1 MKKLLACVL
10 AAFAIAAVSIAVP
23 ASAAA
28 DGPAAGVAK
37 KGGKKKNKKV
47 FTVCKHGCKYKTVT
61 KAAKKVKKKNSTIK
75 VKPGKYV
82 EGVIFT
88 GHKYD
93 GLTIKGTKSD
103 ASKVVFEG
111 KNAKSPDGLAQNAI
125 ETINVNDVTLKNMT
139 AQNFASNGFFV
150 RSDKEVGPS
159 EKPDCN
165 NPVMDNLVA
174 GHNRGYGL
182 FFFGCAGGKMIN
194 STGFGHGDS
203 GFYVGATPEQNKPK
217 TTLLKNDY
225 AYENVLGYSGTNSKY
240 IKITDS
246 YFYNNGA
253 GVVPNTLDSEP
264 YEPTGDSV
272 LQNSFVFWNN
282 FNYYLPNS
290 GVETVSNGLGEIG
303 GATLNYPTG
312 IGVVLFG
319 ADGWTIKNN
328 EIFGNFKWG
337 TALFS
342 DPFNCE
348 GPSGPDC
355 TPGDDAMSQ
364 NNQIINNKNGR
375 GGTDVNA
382 IDFWSDGSGGGN
394 CFSGNVSN
402 TNDGSTPDHSA
413 AFFYPTCPAPAPPTS
428 GTGGPGGDVYQVG
441 ELVGYTTATPPQNMQ
456 CSWTEHAHPAFQDF
470 EPNEVEPG
478 PVCP

>member
-10 AAFAIAAVSIAVP
+10 AAFVIAAVSIAVP
-23 ASAAA
+23 ASASA
-28 DGPAAGVAK
+28 DSPTASVAK
-37 KGGKKKNKKV
+37 KGKKNKKT
-47 FTVCKHGCKYKTVT
+47 FTVCEHGCKYKTLT
-61 KAAKKVKKKNSTIK
+61 KAAKKVTKKNSTIK
-75 VKPGKYV
+75 IKPGKYV
-82 EGVIFT
+82 EGVIFK

-93 GLTIKGTKSD
+93 GLTIEGTKD
-103 ASKVVFEG
+103 KASKVILEG

-139 AQNFASNGFFV
+139 ARNYASNGFFV
-150 RSDKEVGPS
+150 RSDKEVAPD
-159 EKPDCN
+159 EKPQCN

-174 GHNRGYGL
+174 SHNRSYGL
-182 FFFGCAGGKMIN
+182 FFFGCAGGKMVN
-194 STGFGHGDS
+194 STGTGHGDS
-203 GFYVGATPEQNKPK
+203 GFYVGATPFQDDPK
-217 TTLLKNDY
+217 QTLLKNDY

-240 IKITDS
+240 ITIKDS

-264 YEPTGDSV
+264 YEPTGHSV
-272 LQNSFVFWNN
+272 LKDSFVFWNN

-290 GVETVSNGLGEIG
+290 GVETVSGGLGDIG

-319 ADGWTIKNN
+319 SDGWTVKNN

-337 TALFS
+337 TAMFS
-342 DPFNCE
+342 DPANCE
-348 GPSGPDC
+348 GPAVDDC
-355 TPGDDAMSQ
+355 PPGDDAMSQ
-364 NNQIINNKNGR
+364 NNQILDNTNGR

-382 IDFWSDGSGGGN
+382 IDFWADGSGSGN

-402 TNDGSTPDHSA
+402 TNDGSTPDHPAS
-413 AFFYPTCPAPAPPTS
+413 FFYPTCPAPAPPAS
-428 GTGGPGGDVYQVG
+428 GTGTPVGDAYQIG
-441 ELVGYTTATPPQNMQ
+441 ELVGYSASLPPQNMQ

-470 EPNEVEPG
+470 EPVEVTPG
-478 PVCP
+478 PTCP